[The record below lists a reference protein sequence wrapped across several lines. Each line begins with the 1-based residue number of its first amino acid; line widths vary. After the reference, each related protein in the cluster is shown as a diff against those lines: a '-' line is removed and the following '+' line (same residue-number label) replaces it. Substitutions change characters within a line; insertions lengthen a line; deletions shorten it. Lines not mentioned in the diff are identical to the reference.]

1 MTKLL
6 APVAFLILSLLTSL
20 VGQQPGTQTR
30 PAPQQPIPKQ
40 AQEQNPGRDDE
51 QDIVRITSNLVQ
63 LDVVVTKDGKLVTDL
78 TADDFEI
85 FEDGHPQQITN
96 FSYVSNIQTAPT
108 VASLPPNKSKSGPPV
123 LPAVVRAQDIHRSIA
138 LVVDDM
144 GISFQTM
151 GQVRKQLRKFVDV
164 EMQPNDLVAIIRTGG
179 EVGAL
184 QQFTTDKRLLY
195 SAIDFLRWNQCSRAG
210 IAVFAPA
217 GPGSGAENGVSACS
231 EAARLKTVQALS
243 FILRGMREMPG
254 RKSMVVLSDTL
265 VLENQQPE
273 SLERDPMSSQ
283 RNAPAGLRETAS
295 GMLFNYQ
302 QLFQNVAELAIRS
315 SVVIYAVHTVGLMTT
330 GPTAAD
336 DFSGGPGSDGRNSG
350 SVGDRMR
357 DVTNARANQLLDSGA
372 GAELLTKKTGGF
384 FIRNSND
391 FGLQRVM
398 QDQEGYYL
406 IGYRPR
412 EETFNRRFHSIKARV
427 KRPGLIARTR
437 SGFYGVTDKEARPPE
452 RTSWDRMNVA
462 LMSPFGAVD
471 IDLRLSARFVNLASA
486 GSIIRAAVYLNARD
500 LTFTDEPEGW
510 HKATIDLRTVIF
522 GDNGS
527 LAGENSRTDT
537 LRLRGKTYERA
548 LRDGFVYQFHMPV
561 AKQGAYQFRVAI
573 RDATSSRIGT
583 AGQFVE
589 VPDLKKN
596 RLALSGLTI
605 SGSSSSAPNED
616 PATTNDDGKLVGAA
630 MRRFRQSSNLE
641 FGYAVYDATLDKTT
655 RQPQLTAQTNVFR
668 DGKLI
673 FASEPQPIDLTGQS
687 DLKRIIAGGALRLG
701 SELAPGEYILLIVV
715 NDPLAKDKYRTATQ
729 WVDFE
734 VVK

>member
-1 MTKLL
+1 
-6 APVAFLILSLLTSL
+6 
-20 VGQQPGTQTR
+20 
-30 PAPQQPIPKQ
+30 
-40 AQEQNPGRDDE
+40 
-51 QDIVRITSNLVQ
+51 
-63 LDVVVTKDGKLVTDL
+63 
-78 TADDFEI
+78 
-85 FEDGHPQQITN
+85 
-96 FSYVSNIQTAPT
+96 
-108 VASLPPNKSKSGPPV
+108 
-123 LPAVVRAQDIHRSIA
+123 
-138 LVVDDM
+138 
-144 GISFQTM
+144 
-151 GQVRKQLRKFVDV
+151 
-164 EMQPNDLVAIIRTGG
+164 
-179 EVGAL
+179 
-184 QQFTTDKRLLY
+184 
-195 SAIDFLRWNQCSRAG
+195 
-210 IAVFAPA
+210 
-217 GPGSGAENGVSACS
+217 
-231 EAARLKTVQALS
+231 
-243 FILRGMREMPG
+243 
-254 RKSMVVLSDTL
+254 
-265 VLENQQPE
+265 
-273 SLERDPMSSQ
+273 
-283 RNAPAGLRETAS
+283 
-295 GMLFNYQ
+295 
-302 QLFQNVAELAIRS
+302 
-315 SVVIYAVHTVGLMTT
+315 
-330 GPTAAD
+330 
-336 DFSGGPGSDGRNSG
+336 
-350 SVGDRMR
+350 
-357 DVTNARANQLLDSGA
+357 
-372 GAELLTKKTGGF
+372 
-384 FIRNSND
+384 
-391 FGLQRVM
+391 M